1 MSEIWNTLFIEPLV
15 NGLVFFYQLT
25 GNLGV
30 AIILFT
36 VFIRFLL
43 IPLTLPSLRAAQKMR
58 ELAPYLERIKRR
70 HKDDRT
76 KLTQAQAELYR
87 QHGVNPLAGCLPQ
100 IIQIVILIALFNVFF
115 RIFTPTQDISVA
127 TKLNEFL
134 WPFLQLPE
142 DTTIDLRFLH
152 LDLVYPD
159 VFSLPPLPIPLPGV
173 FLIASA
179 FVQFLSSKMM
189 MPALSNYQKQA
200 QQTPQEMDNLAVSLQ
215 QSMLWTF
222 PAMTLVVGYTFPSGL
237 VLYWFVF
244 SLFQMVQQYFTSGW
258 GGLTPWF
265 IKVGLLKLTDEKN
278 KK

>member
-25 GNLGV
+25 GNLGM

-36 VFIRFLL
+36 IFIRFLL

-58 ELAPYLERIKRR
+58 ELTPYLDRIKKR
-70 HKDDRT
+70 HKDDRA
-76 KLTQAQAELYR
+76 KLAQAQAELYR

-115 RIFTPTQDISVA
+115 RIFTPTQDTSVA

-152 LDLVYPD
+152 LDLVHPD

-173 FLIASA
+173 FLIASSL
-179 FVQFLSSKMM
+179 VQFLSSKMM
-189 MPALSNYQKQA
+189 MPTLSNYQKQA
-200 QQTPQEMDNLAVSLQ
+200 QQTPPEMDNLAVSLQ

-222 PAMTLVVGYTFPSGL
+222 PAMTLVVGYNFPSGL
-237 VLYWFVF
+237 VLYWFIF

-258 GGLTPWF
+258 GGLTPWL

>member
-36 VFIRFLL
+36 IFIRFLL
-43 IPLTLPSLRAAQKMR
+43 LPLTLPSLRAAQKMR
-58 ELAPYLERIKRR
+58 ELAPYLERIKKR
-70 HKDDRT
+70 HKDDRA
-76 KLTQAQAELYR
+76 KLAQAQSELYR

-115 RIFTPTQDISVA
+115 RIFTPTQETSVA

-189 MPALSNYQKQA
+189 MPALSNDQKQA
-200 QQTPQEMDNLAVSLQ
+200 QKTPGEMDNLAVSLQ

-258 GGLTPWF
+258 GGLTPWL